1 MGRTTATTSM
11 ITGRIREVTEIFL
24 RFISIT
30 PFPSDFVA
38 HEAARTDQQHDD
50 QEHEG
55 NDVLV
60 DRGDEQDGEGLDHA
74 DEKTAED
81 RAGDV
86 AEAADDTGRP
96 AFSRS
101 CWTWSG

>member
-1 MGRTTATTSM
+1 M
-11 ITGRIREVTEIFL
+11 
-24 RFISIT
+24 
-30 PFPSDFVA
+30 A

-74 DEKTAED
+74 DEKTAELLCVD
-81 RAGDV
+81 EGSRLIVCEKRVLAGQTPCIYSIDYLP
-86 AEAADDTGRP
+86 GM
-96 AFSRS
+96 
-101 CWTWSG
+101 